1 MKAIDCR
8 YDPLIDCLQNTDCQL
23 EGVFFCAQAIF
34 MLSEVSL
41 ARGQNLECQSGRRL
55 ANLCGLAQ
63 SVRAV
68 VFTRDDNMLIASGT
82 EPFDVKIVP
91 NGWNIA

>member
-1 MKAIDCR
+1 M
-8 YDPLIDCLQNTDCQL
+8 
-23 EGVFFCAQAIF
+23 G
-34 MLSEVSL
+34 
-41 ARGQNLECQSGRRL
+41 CQSGRRL
-55 ANLCGLAQ
+55 ANLYGLAQ

-82 EPFDVKIVP
+82 GGTEPFDVKIVP